1 MITKK
6 HILWT
11 FLSLVALA
19 MLTGIAAVVL
29 PSGWIDEKV
38 LITIF
43 IVGAYS
49 LAGIVVVS
57 IAPKH
62 DTQLGKQRRTLQA
75 CTIGLALSMVLFITL
90 LWFDSWIGY
99 QRDQYFWKPALI
111 ALVIGLAAA
120 HRLMIVPLKNPLRSF
135 QIVKR
140 TTIIAASLMVA
151 LIIYGILFDG
161 YGSFDEIA
169 ARLIAIAAIITA
181 GSTIAT
187 GAIAIFAPKPG
198 EDEQSSFDTS
208 IPITLTCPRCAE
220 SIQAKSN
227 KESRCQSCKLKVR
240 VQIEEPRC
248 TCGYLLYKLHSDTCP
263 ECGKPVPQ
271 SEQWGWQEFTESNA
285 AQSASDD
292 PSQTPS

>member
-11 FLSLVALA
+11 FLSFVALA

-29 PSGWIDEKV
+29 PSGWIDEKI

-49 LAGIVVVS
+49 LAGIVIVS
-57 IAPKH
+57 VAPKH
-62 DTQLGKQRRTLQA
+62 GKQRRTLQI
-75 CTIGLALSMVLFITL
+75 CTTGLALSMLLFITL
-90 LWFDSWIGY
+90 LWFEPWIGY

-111 ALVIGLAAA
+111 ALTIGLAAA
-120 HRLMIVPLKNPLRSF
+120 HRLMIVPLTNPLRAF
-135 QIVKR
+135 RIVKR
-140 TTIIAASLMVA
+140 STILAASTMVI
-151 LIIYGILFDG
+151 LITFGILNDG
-161 YGSFDEIA
+161 YGSFDEMA

-198 EDEQSSFDTS
+198 DDEQSSFDTTL
-208 IPITLTCPRCAE
+208 PVTLTCPRCAAN
-220 SIQAKSN
+220 IQARSN
-227 KESRCQSCKLKVR
+227 KESRCQNCKLKVR

-248 TCGYLLYKLHSDTCP
+248 TCGYLLYKLQSNTCP
-263 ECGKPVPQ
+263 ECGKPVPE
-271 SEQWGWQEFTESNA
+271 SEQWGTKALNESNA
-285 AQSASDD
+285 AQWASDA
-292 PSQTPS
+292 PFQTPS

>member
-49 LAGIVVVS
+49 LAGIVIVS
-57 IAPKH
+57 VAPKH
-62 DTQLGKQRRTLQA
+62 NNIHGNQRLTLQT

-90 LWFDSWIGY
+90 LWFESWIGY

-111 ALVIGLAAA
+111 GLVVGLAAA
-120 HRLMIVPLKNPLRSF
+120 HRMMIVPLINPLRSF

-151 LIIYGILFDG
+151 LIIYGVIFDG
-161 YGSFDEIA
+161 YGTFDEIA

-198 EDEQSSFDTS
+198 EGEQSSFDTS
-208 IPITLTCPRCAE
+208 IPITLTCPRCTE

-240 VQIEEPRC
+240 VQINEPRC
-248 TCGYLLYKLHSDTCP
+248 ACGYLLYQLNADTCP
-263 ECGKPVPQ
+263 ECGKPIPTT
-271 SEQWGWQEFTESNA
+271 EQWGSNLTGSNA
-285 AQSASDD
+285 AQSASGA
-292 PSQTPS
+292 PSQMPS

>member
-11 FLSLVALA
+11 FLSLVAIA

-49 LAGIVVVS
+49 LAGIVIVS
-57 IAPKH
+57 VAPKH
-62 DTQLGKQRRTLQA
+62 NNIHGNQRLTLQT

-111 ALVIGLAAA
+111 GLVVGLAAA
-120 HRLMIVPLKNPLRSF
+120 HRMMIVPLTNPLRSF
-135 QIVKR
+135 QIFKR

-151 LIIYGILFDG
+151 LIIYGVIFDG
-161 YGSFDEIA
+161 YGTFDEIA

-198 EDEQSSFDTS
+198 DDEQSSFDTS
-208 IPITLTCPRCAE
+208 IPITLICPRCAE

-240 VQIEEPRC
+240 VQIKEPRC
-248 TCGYLLYKLHSDTCP
+248 TCGYLLYQLQSDSCP
-263 ECGKPVPQ
+263 ECGKPIPTT
-271 SEQWGWQEFTESNA
+271 EQWGSTLSVSTA